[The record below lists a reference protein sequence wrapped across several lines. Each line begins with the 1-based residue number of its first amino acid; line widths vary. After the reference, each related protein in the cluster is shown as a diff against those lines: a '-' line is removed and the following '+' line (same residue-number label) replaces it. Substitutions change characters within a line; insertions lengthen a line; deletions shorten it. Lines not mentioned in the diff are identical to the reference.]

1 MRKPAAP
8 KTEQRIADRIGSAID
23 RAIGVVAP
31 TIAIKRMQARGAM
44 AVADSYHGGRMD
56 RSATRN
62 WRPGAGSA
70 NADTTFDRTDLRAR
84 ARDLARNNPTACAA
98 VNSNV
103 TSVIGTGLS
112 MRPRIDAKALGLED
126 DEAEEYE
133 DLIEREWKLW
143 AESQNCDAART
154 LDFYGLQEQAFR
166 AMLESG
172 DVFAVLPSIQRPQTP
187 YRLAVQLVEADR
199 VSNPG
204 WAPDRDHIVGGV
216 EFDTY
221 GAPKQYHIS
230 NKHPGDMYRS
240 GMEWTAY
247 PVFGSKT
254 GRRNVLHLFEQLR
267 PGQSRGVPFLSPVI
281 EPLRQLGVYTD
292 SELQAAVISGAFS
305 VFIKMDPEAFETL
318 FEDDTKK
325 SVIDSAS
332 RWDGSLTSGKAVNLL
347 PGEEVSNANPGR
359 PNAQFDPFV
368 AAIFKQV
375 GMALEL
381 PYEVLTMSFQSS
393 YSAARAA
400 LLTAWRV
407 FYKRRSFMAARF
419 CQPIYE
425 EFLAEAV
432 GLGRLSLFGF
442 FADPIAHKAWCTAE
456 WAGDGPG
463 SIDPVKDVQ
472 AAKMRIDESIST
484 RDAES
489 IRYDGI
495 DFETKHR
502 QRVKEEQMRREG
514 GLVMLAQPAGAI
526 RPESEPGEDEADET
540 DEGLEGD
547 EIENEGGSGGGMDPD
562 KAKAIADATGVAVRA
577 GVITPQI
584 DDEKVFRKNLGLPE
598 MSSAVVDKWKRDG
611 GARAPITLAS
621 QNDTAANRQGS
632 NASPDEAG
640 QDE

>member
-1 MRKPAAP
+1 MRKV
-8 KTEQRIADRIGSAID
+8 KKQTRELGVADRIGSAID
-23 RAIGVVAP
+23 RAIGIVAP
-31 TIAIKRMQARGAM
+31 ASAVKRMQARGMM
-44 AVADSYHGGRMD
+44 ALGDSYHGGRMD

-84 ARDLARNNPTACAA
+84 SRDLARNNPTACAA
-98 VNSNV
+98 INSNV

-112 MRPRIDAKALGLED
+112 MRPRIDAKALGLTDE
-126 DEAEEYE
+126 EAEAYE
-133 DLIEREWKLW
+133 EQIEREWKLW

-172 DVFAVLPSIQRPQTP
+172 DVFAVLPSIQRQQDP
-187 YRLAVQLVEADR
+187 YQLAVQLVEADR

-204 WAPDRDHIVGGV
+204 WGPDRDQIVGGV

-240 GMEWTAY
+240 GMEWTPY
-247 PVFGSKT
+247 PAFGTNT

-305 VFIKMDPEAFETL
+305 VFIKMDPDAFETL
-318 FEDDTKK
+318 FENDAKQA
-325 SVIDSAS
+325 VIESAG

-347 PGEEVSNANPGR
+347 PGEEVSSANPGR

-368 AAIFKQV
+368 AAIFKQI

-407 FYKRRSFMAARF
+407 FYKRRSFMASRF

-432 GLGRLSLFGF
+432 ALGRLPLFGF
-442 FADPIAHKAWCTAE
+442 FADPIVHKAWCGAE

-463 SIDPVKDVQ
+463 SIDPQKEVAAARDRVQ
-472 AAKMRIDESIST
+472 LGIST
-484 RDAES
+484 LDNES
-489 IRYDGI
+489 VRHDGVAW
-495 DFETKHR
+495 ETKHR
-502 QRVKEEQMRREG
+502 QQVKEYTARRAA
-514 GLVMLAQPAGAI
+514 GLPDPGVAQASAFPAADPDGDAEDDAEDAKDLADT
-526 RPESEPGEDEADET
+526 EDE
-540 DEGLEGD
+540 
-547 EIENEGGSGGGMDPD
+547 
-562 KAKAIADATGVAVRA
+562 GVKEAVA
-577 GVITPQI
+577 MLKKQLVT
-584 DDEKVFRKNLGLPE
+584 
-598 MSSAVVDKWKRDG
+598 
-611 GARAPITLAS
+611 T
-621 QNDTAANRQGS
+621 
-632 NASPDEAG
+632 SP
-640 QDE
+640 

>member
-1 MRKPAAP
+1 MKKKPTP

-31 TIAIKRMQARGAM
+31 TIAVKRMQARGAM
-44 AVADSYHGGRMD
+44 AIADSYHGGRMD

-112 MRPRIDAKALGLED
+112 MRPRIDAKTLGLED
-126 DEAEEYE
+126 EEAEEFE

-172 DVFAVLPSIQRPQTP
+172 DVFAVLPSIPRPNSP

-199 VSNPG
+199 ISNPDWG
-204 WAPDRDHIVGGV
+204 PDRDHLVGGV
-216 EFDTY
+216 EFDTH
-221 GAPKQYHIS
+221 GAPKQYYIS

-240 GMEWTAY
+240 GMEWTPY
-247 PVFGSKT
+247 PAFGAKT

-305 VFIKMDPEAFETL
+305 VFIKMDPEAFQSL
-318 FEDDTKK
+318 FEEEAQDA
-325 SVIDSAS
+325 IIGSAGK
-332 RWDGSLTSGKAVNLL
+332 WDGSLTSGKAVNLL
-347 PGEEVSNANPGR
+347 PGEEVSSANPGR

-368 AAIFKQV
+368 AAIFKQI

-407 FYKRRSFMAARF
+407 FYKRRSFISARF

-425 EFLAEAV
+425 EFMAEAV
-432 GLGRLSLFGF
+432 GLGRLPLFGF
-442 FADPIAHKAWCTAE
+442 FADPIVHKAWCGAE

-463 SIDPVKDVQ
+463 SIDPQREVAAARDRVQ
-472 AAKMRIDESIST
+472 LGIST
-484 RDAES
+484 LDNES
-489 IRYDGI
+489 IRHDGVPW
-495 DFETKHR
+495 ETKHR
-502 QRVKEEQMRREG
+502 QQVKEYGARRAA
-514 GLVMLAQPAGAI
+514 GLPDPGVIQSLPIPPADGD
-526 RPESEPGEDEADET
+526 ESEDET
-540 DEGLEGD
+540 DEEKAAEEMEEGESE
-547 EIENEGGSGGGMDPD
+547 EIETEESLV
-562 KAKAIADATGVAVRA
+562 T
-577 GVITPQI
+577 T
-584 DDEKVFRKNLGLPE
+584 
-598 MSSAVVDKWKRDG
+598 
-611 GARAPITLAS
+611 
-621 QNDTAANRQGS
+621 
-632 NASPDEAG
+632 SP
-640 QDE
+640 

>member
-1 MRKPAAP
+1 MGLLNRM
-8 KTEQRIADRIGSAID
+8 EADFIKS
-23 RAIGVVAP
+23 RAD
-31 TIAIKRMQARGAM
+31 TAM
-44 AVADSYHGGRMD
+44 AVSSGYHGGRMD

-84 ARDLARNNPTACAA
+84 SRDLSRNNPTACAA

-112 MRPRIDAKALGLED
+112 MRPRIDAKALGLTD

-221 GAPKQYHIS
+221 GAPKRYHIS

-247 PVFGSKT
+247 PAFGAKT

-292 SELQAAVISGAFS
+292 AELQAAVISGAFS
-305 VFIKMDPEAFETL
+305 IFIKMDPEAFEGL
-318 FEDDTKK
+318 FEESTKK
-325 SVIDSAS
+325 SVIDSAMA
-332 RWDGSLTSGKAVNLL
+332 WNGDLTSGKAVNLL
-347 PGEEVSNANPGR
+347 PGEEVSSANPGR

-368 AAIFKQV
+368 AAIFKQI

-419 CQPIYE
+419 CQPVYE

-432 GLGRLSLFGF
+432 GMGRLTLFGF
-442 FADPIAHKAWCTAE
+442 FADPIVHKAWCGAE

-463 SIDPVKDVQ
+463 SIDPQKEVAAARDRVQ
-472 AAKMRIDESIST
+472 LGIST
-484 RDAES
+484 LDNES
-489 IRYDGI
+489 IRHDGVPW
-495 DFETKHR
+495 ETKHR
-502 QRVKEEQMRREG
+502 QQAKEYSARRAA
-514 GLVMLAQPAGAI
+514 GLPDPGVAQVALPAAGK
-526 RPESEPGEDEADET
+526 PEAEPGEDEEDGTTESVEHEAAETT
-540 DEGLEGD
+540 DEEAAEGMED
-547 EIENEGGSGGGMDPD
+547 GEAEEPE
-562 KAKAIADATGVAVRA
+562 DAESLVT
-577 GVITPQI
+577 T
-584 DDEKVFRKNLGLPE
+584 
-598 MSSAVVDKWKRDG
+598 
-611 GARAPITLAS
+611 
-621 QNDTAANRQGS
+621 
-632 NASPDEAG
+632 SP
-640 QDE
+640 